1 MRATYNIA
9 DVNWIRSYVI
19 LYILHK
25 QQQQQLVDHC
35 GGRRKMAPRFQLM
48 NKGGIIHE
56 RAGVESDARA
66 TNIHSYDP
74 L

>member
-1 MRATYNIA
+1 
-9 DVNWIRSYVI
+9 
-19 LYILHK
+19 
-25 QQQQQLVDHC
+25 
-35 GGRRKMAPRFQLM
+35 MAPRFQLM